1 VRYRKTKIKKYLR
14 FRSPVAIVVMP
25 KHPRVTSRTRQ
36 SSFGAL
42 SSSDFARS
50 VSIRTRSVSG
60 QANVVTLHMSDLE
73 IFRKNTAKT
82 RGRPF
87 QPGNSG
93 RPKGARN
100 RTTVA
105 VEALLDGEAEALT
118 RKAVEVALSGDVTA
132 LRLCLDR
139 VMPARKDRPVMFAL
153 PKLETPADAVKASAA
168 LVEAVASG
176 DLTPSEAAELSKLVD
191 GFTRA
196 VEATDLLDR
205 LERLEAERG
214 YP

>member
-1 VRYRKTKIKKYLR
+1 
-14 FRSPVAIVVMP
+14 
-25 KHPRVTSRTRQ
+25 
-36 SSFGAL
+36 
-42 SSSDFARS
+42 
-50 VSIRTRSVSG
+50 
-60 QANVVTLHMSDLE
+60 MSDLE
-73 IFRKNTAKT
+73 ILRKNTAKT

-118 RKAVEVALSGDVTA
+118 RKAVAVALSGDVTA